1 MKFYTFDELT
11 YPGVPPEVGPEVR
24 FTNRFCDPRAVTK
37 TYHEHLDEWVICEE
51 LGFDGAFVNEHH
63 FTAIN
68 IQPSCNITATAII
81 MRTKRMKVGVIG
93 NILPLRHPVQTAE
106 EFAMMD
112 CLSGGRF
119 IAGLVRGVPFE
130 YVSYNVDPF
139 TSRERLREAYDIISG
154 CLTEEIF
161 DYEGKYWNLT
171 GVSIW
176 PKPIQQP
183 LPFWMPTG
191 SLETIEF
198 AAERRISGAQVFYPP
213 EAFRDSFSLYRKVAR
228 ERFGWEPGFDNFV
241 GARLLHVAETNAK
254 AIEEAKEAVAYFF
267 RVFSRP
273 VNNPAPVP
281 GLHTDQ
287 SFQHRKHIER
297 DFPGP
302 HTPFEQMREDGFI
315 VCGDPDYVTRW
326 LENDMRTAGYG
337 HFLGMFHVG
346 NLPHEKVMASKR
358 LFATHVMPALRQLNV
373 DQPAQRTAAASAPAY
388 RLRETEAADNLP
400 LYRDFN
406 YVITRD
412 SPETL
417 REFVNNENG
426 KVIAGWEMRVPE
438 REPDGFPYQIIF
450 VGPTAEHRGSAIRL
464 RLTTSD
470 GGEVAGEA
478 DVLLET
484 YHQAGA
490 ERQVIF
496 TGQYKQFREIPDQQ
510 AADAALAVQQR
521 VVAQDRYVIRLA
533 VTVPAGAP
541 PPDLAAAASFFEL
554 ECFKHVLNVTA

>member
-24 FTNRFCDPRAVTK
+24 FTNRFCDPRIVTK
-37 TYHEHLDEWVICEE
+37 TYHEHLDEWAMCED

-119 IAGLVRGVPFE
+119 IGGIVRGVPFE

-139 TSRERLREAYDIISG
+139 TSSERLRESFDIVRK
-154 CLTEEIF
+154 CLTEELV
-161 DYEGKYWNLT
+161 DYDGKYWKLT

-176 PKPIQQP
+176 PKPIQRP

-198 AAERRISGAQVFYPP
+198 AAERRIVGCQVFYPS
-213 EAFRDSFSLYRKVAR
+213 EAFKDSFELYRKVAH
-228 ERFGWEPGFDNFV
+228 ERFGWQPGHDQFV
-241 GARLLHVAETNAK
+241 GARLIHVAETNAQ
-254 AIEEAKEAVAYFF
+254 AIAEAREAVGYFF

-281 GLHTDQ
+281 GLHSDR
-287 SFQHRKHIER
+287 SFTHRKRIER

-315 VCGDPDYVTRW
+315 VCGDRDYVTRW
-326 LENDMRTAGYG
+326 LENDMKVAGYG

-346 NLPHEKVMASKR
+346 NLPHEKVMSSKR
-358 LFATHVMPALRQLNV
+358 LFAEHVMPELRQLNV
-373 DQPAQRTAAASAPAY
+373 DAEISQPVTTARAEIY
-388 RLRETEAADNLP
+388 EVREAKDGLA

-406 YVITRD
+406 YVIDRD
-412 SPETL
+412 ALEVIDQ
-417 REFVNNENG
+417 FVRNDGG
-426 KVIAGWEMRVPE
+426 KVVAGWEMRVPE
-438 REPDGFPYQIIF
+438 REPNGFPYQIIF
-450 VGPTAEHRGSAIRL
+450 SGPTREHRGSAIRL
-464 RLTTSD
+464 RLFDVTGNEIAED
-470 GGEVAGEA
+470 G
-478 DVLLET
+478 DVLLEV
-484 YHQAGA
+484 HDAAGA
-490 ERQVIF
+490 NRQMIF
-496 TGQYKQFREIPDQQ
+496 HGKYGQFREISDQHAPN
-510 AADAALAVQQR
+510 AAAAAQRR
-521 VVAQDRYVIRLA
+521 VVAEDGYVIRL
-533 VTVPAGAP
+533 TVSGGGIGPR
-541 PPDLAAAASFFEL
+541 PDPNAENSFFEL
-554 ECFKHVLNVTA
+554 ECFKHLLNVTA

>member
-24 FTNRFCDPRAVTK
+24 FTNRFCDPRIVTK
-37 TYHEHLDEWVICEE
+37 TYHEHLDEWAMCED

-119 IAGLVRGVPFE
+119 IGGIVRGVPFE

-139 TSRERLREAYDIISG
+139 TSSERLRESFDIVRK
-154 CLTEEIF
+154 CLTEELV
-161 DYEGKYWNLT
+161 DYDGKYWKLT

-176 PKPIQQP
+176 PKPIQRP

-198 AAERRISGAQVFYPP
+198 AAERRIVGCQVFYPS
-213 EAFRDSFSLYRKVAR
+213 EALKDSFELYRKVAH
-228 ERFGWEPGFDNFV
+228 ERFGWQPGHDQFV
-241 GARLLHVAETNAK
+241 GARLIHVAETNAQ
-254 AIEEAKEAVAYFF
+254 AIAEAREAVGYFF

-281 GLHTDQ
+281 GLHSDR
-287 SFQHRKHIER
+287 SFTHRKRIER

-315 VCGDPDYVTRW
+315 VCGDRDYVTRW
-326 LENDMRTAGYG
+326 LENDMKVAGYG

-346 NLPHEKVMASKR
+346 NLPHEKVMSSKR
-358 LFATHVMPALRQLNV
+358 LFAEHVMPELRQLNV
-373 DQPAQRTAAASAPAY
+373 DAEISQPVTTARAEIY
-388 RLRETEAADNLP
+388 EVREAKDGLA

-406 YVITRD
+406 YVIDRD
-412 SPETL
+412 ALEVIDQ
-417 REFVNNENG
+417 FVRNDGG
-426 KVIAGWEMRVPE
+426 KVVAGWEMRVPE
-438 REPDGFPYQIIF
+438 REPNGFPYQIIF
-450 VGPTAEHRGSAIRL
+450 SGPTREHRGSAIRL
-464 RLTTSD
+464 RLCDVTGNEIAED
-470 GGEVAGEA
+470 G
-478 DVLLET
+478 DVLLEV
-484 YHQAGA
+484 HDAAGA
-490 ERQVIF
+490 NRQMIF
-496 TGQYKQFREIPDQQ
+496 HGKYGQFREISDQHAPN
-510 AADAALAVQQR
+510 AAAAAQRR
-521 VVAQDRYVIRLA
+521 VVAEDGYVIRL
-533 VTVPAGAP
+533 TVSGGGIGPR
-541 PPDLAAAASFFEL
+541 PDPNAENSFFEL
-554 ECFKHVLNVTA
+554 ECFKHLLNVTA